1 MTKKASGTASITAQT
16 FLSKIKPKLSDSYI
30 SKDGKRAIYLH
41 VFVQGKRVKLN
52 TGISIEP
59 KYWSTEKKEVS
70 EAHSKAREINAI
82 LINCISA
89 VNDILINYSLEK
101 KELSP
106 DRLRAAYEIPA
117 KKIDFW
123 AWMEDTIRK
132 RKGALAPTTV
142 TMQLSII
149 TKLQQFK
156 KKLSFSEIDKRFISD
171 VELFCKTKL
180 KNNQNT
186 IHKTLK
192 TIKTYV
198 KIAVDND
205 LIKKNPFADY
215 SIKKSHVNRVILT
228 EEEIKKLIKVFKK
241 QWGTKNQLKAL
252 QMFLFSYMACGMRIS
267 DVKAL
272 EWKNIYKK
280 ELITFAP
287 KKSSNVSG
295 KVISIPL
302 SKSAY
307 KIARF
312 GNEQKLSGKIFD
324 KLTEQSINRFLKE
337 ICIVQEINK
346 NISFH
351 SARHSFATIFLEH
364 NPGDIAT
371 LKELMGHSRI
381 EQTMVYVH
389 VDERLKRERIQ
400 YMNNIY

>member
-1 MTKKASGTASITAQT
+1 M
-16 FLSKIKPKLSDSYI
+16 YI
-30 SKDGKRAIYLH
+30 Q
-41 VFVQGKRVKLN
+41 VFVHGKKVLLP

-59 KYWSTEKKEVS
+59 YYWDAEEKEVKK
-70 EAHSKAREINAI
+70 AHQKSNEINAI

-101 KELSP
+101 KELTP
-106 DRLRAAYEIPA
+106 DRLRSAYENPA

-123 AWMEDTIRK
+123 EWMEEAIRK
-132 RKGALAPTTV
+132 RKGALAPSTV

-149 TKLQQFK
+149 TKLKKYK
-156 KKLSFSEIDKRFISD
+156 KKVTFSEIDKRFIAD
-171 VELFCKTKL
+171 VELYCKKTC

-192 TIKTYV
+192 TVKTYV
-198 KIAVDND
+198 KIAVEND
-205 LIKKNPFADY
+205 LIKKNPFTEY
-215 SIKKSHVNRVILT
+215 TIKKSHVNRVILT
-228 EEEIKKLIKVFKK
+228 EDEIKKLIKAFKK
-241 QWGTKNQLKAL
+241 GWGTKNQLKAL

-272 EWKNIYKK
+272 EWQNIYKK

-307 KIARF
+307 KIARC
-312 GNEQKLSGKIFD
+312 GNEQKISGKIFD
-324 KLTEQSINRFLKE
+324 KLTEQSINKFLKE
-337 ICIVQEINK
+337 ICTVQKINK
-346 NISFH
+346 SISFH

-389 VDERLKRERIQ
+389 VDERVKRERMK
-400 YMNNIY
+400 YMNECY

>member
-1 MTKKASGTASITAQT
+1 MPKKIPLTASISATS

-30 SKDGKRAIYLH
+30 SKEGKRKIYLH
-41 VFVQGKRVKLN
+41 VFVQGKRVRLN
-52 TGISIEP
+52 TGVSIDPIHWNDEN
-59 KYWSTEKKEVS
+59 KEVMNT
-70 EAHSKAREINAI
+70 HPKAKEINAI

-101 KELSP
+101 KELTP
-106 DRLRAAYEIPA
+106 DQLRTAYENPA

-123 AWMEDTIRK
+123 GWMEETIKK
-132 RKGALAPTTV
+132 RKGVLSPSTV

-149 TKLQQFK
+149 TKLQQYK
-156 KKLSFSEIDKRFISD
+156 KKVTFSEIDKKFISD
-171 VELFCKTKL
+171 VELYCKKTC

-198 KIAVDND
+198 KIAVERD
-205 LIKKNPFADY
+205 LIRKNPFIEY
-215 SIKKSHVNRVILT
+215 TIKKSHVNRVILT
-228 EEEIKKLIKVFKK
+228 EDEIKKLIETFELRRGKP
-241 QWGTKNQLKAL
+241 NQLKAL
-252 QMFLFSYMACGMRIS
+252 QMFLFSYMACGMRMS

-272 EWKNIYKK
+272 EWKNIYKD

-295 KVISIPL
+295 KIISIPL
-302 SKSAY
+302 SKSALRMARY
-307 KIARF
+307 NNEKKIA
-312 GNEQKLSGKIFD
+312 GKIFEP
-324 KLTEQSINRFLKE
+324 LTEQSINRFLKE
-337 ICIVQEINK
+337 ICTVQKINK

-389 VDERLKRERIQ
+389 VDERLKRERMK
-400 YMNNIY
+400 YMDECF